1 MDTSNSN
8 TATTTTTE
16 THNTNTGRTQRGSDL
31 RTAGI
36 ALGVVVGFNLTWG
49 LAVDGY
55 DWAKQ
60 KLAARKAAAPATP
73 AP

>member
-8 TATTTTTE
+8 TATTTTT
-16 THNTNTGRTQRGSDL
+16 TTGRTQRQSDM

-36 ALGVVVGFNLTWG
+36 ALGVVVGANLAWG

-60 KLAARKAAAPATP
+60 KLAARKAATP